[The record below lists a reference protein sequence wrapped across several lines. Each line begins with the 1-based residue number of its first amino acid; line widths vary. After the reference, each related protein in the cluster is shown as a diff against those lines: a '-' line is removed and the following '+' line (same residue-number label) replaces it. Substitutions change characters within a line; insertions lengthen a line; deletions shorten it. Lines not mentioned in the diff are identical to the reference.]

1 MFIFAVH
8 GKSLQLYLTLCDS
21 MDRSPPSSSVHGIL
35 QARILSGLPCPP
47 PGDVPD
53 PGIEPASITSLVLAG
68 RFITTSDTW
77 EAECLFL
84 DDNKRKNLKGN
95 ITASI
100 GSHMFLCQQ
109 NIENKW
115 QLMEMDYGDEERRW
129 ERAVG
134 RARDMLGT
142 LVLSV
147 GRGIKEFR
155 KQS

>member
-109 NIENKW
+109 NIEK
-115 QLMEMDYGDEERRW
+115 
-129 ERAVG
+129 
-134 RARDMLGT
+134 
-142 LVLSV
+142 
-147 GRGIKEFR
+147 K
-155 KQS
+155 